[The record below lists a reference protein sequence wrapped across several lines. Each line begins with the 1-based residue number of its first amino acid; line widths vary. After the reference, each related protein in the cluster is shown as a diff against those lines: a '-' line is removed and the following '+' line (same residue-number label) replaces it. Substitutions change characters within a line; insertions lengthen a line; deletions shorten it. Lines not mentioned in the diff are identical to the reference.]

1 MAMTLTA
8 VLPSFYF
15 FIEQSRY
22 SSTRSTY
29 TITTAIAFNWSCSYS
44 MDDYDPEMSS
54 RGSRVF
60 LKIFLGGMPPDSLQ
74 YQHSMY
80 ADCASCNI
88 INDHSLPYKFSIQTA
103 LQLVGLTT
111 EKLLS
116 TALCMIYLCA
126 FLQELNNTHLIV

>member
-8 VLPSFYF
+8 ILPSFYF

-44 MDDYDPEMSS
+44 MYDYDPEMPSNS
-54 RGSRVF
+54 TSEDLSVSQTF
-60 LKIFLGGMPPDSLQ
+60 PWGMPPDSLQ
-74 YQHSMY
+74 YQHAMY

-88 INDHSLPYKFSIQTA
+88 INDRSLPYKFSIHTA

-116 TALCMIYLCA
+116 TALYMIHQYA
-126 FLQELNNTHLIV
+126 FLQEL